1 MTTRPA
7 TGPSR
12 ESRLGAG
19 PGLSVVRRRS
29 RALIKRRTP
38 RRVAPVVIGVAIFVA
53 TVVFGVV
60 LEQIVLAQ
68 SAFKMARLTE
78 ALARA
83 ETTQQELLLQAT
95 RLESPTRIQ
104 RFARVRLGM
113 VQPHEIDYLVADVAP
128 RRPALF
134 AGRGRAAGSARS
146 SGLYA
151 APNPVMSAAH
161 R

>member
-1 MTTRPA
+1 
-7 TGPSR
+7 
-12 ESRLGAG
+12 
-19 PGLSVVRRRS
+19 
-29 RALIKRRTP
+29 
-38 RRVAPVVIGVAIFVA
+38 VA

-60 LEQIVLAQ
+60 LEQVVLAQ

-78 ALARA
+78 ALARS

-104 RFARVRLGM
+104 RFARARLGM

-134 AGRGRAAGSARS
+134 AGPGRSGGPRS
-146 SGLYA
+146 SALYA
-151 APNPVMSAAH
+151 APN

>member
-1 MTTRPA
+1 VRARPA
-7 TGPSR
+7 AGSAAEDR
-12 ESRLGAG
+12 IGAR
-19 PGLSVVRRRS
+19 PGLAVVRRRS
-29 RALIKRRTP
+29 RVLIKRRTP

-104 RFARVRLGM
+104 RFARARLGM

-128 RRPALF
+128 RHPAPF
-134 AGRGRAAGSARS
+134 AGRGRAPGGSRPSA
-146 SGLYA
+146 LYA
-151 APNPVMSAAH
+151 APN

>member
-1 MTTRPA
+1 VRAPPA
-7 TGPSR
+7 AGSAAEDR
-12 ESRLGAG
+12 IGAR
-19 PGLSVVRRRS
+19 PGLAVVRRRS

-104 RFARVRLGM
+104 RFARARLGM

-128 RRPALF
+128 RRPAPF
-134 AGRGRAAGSARS
+134 AGRGRAPGGSRPSA
-146 SGLYA
+146 LYA
-151 APNPVMSAAH
+151 APN